1 MVAKLKVDRIG
12 SAAIARVLK
21 AWLATRDS
29 TDLKGILGDM
39 MLWSRAMP
47 LAKQMVD
54 YVDLVTLFVLQSNQL
69 AFSAVEIVNA
79 LGELHSSYAAEGK
92 RFLLGELPFAVEC
105 RKYAGTLVNALA
117 RYRDLRTATKQAA
130 VFSKASCGCGAHDS
144 SSLIQSNH
152 D

>member
-29 TDLKGILGDM
+29 TDLKGILSDM

-54 YVDLVTLFVLQSNQL
+54 YVDLVTLF
-69 AFSAVEIVNA
+69 SAVEIVNA
-79 LGELHSSYAAEGK
+79 LGELHSSYAAEGN
-92 RFLLGELPFAVEC
+92 RFLPGELPVAIEC

-130 VFSKASCGCGAHDS
+130 VFSKASCG
-144 SSLIQSNH
+144 
-152 D
+152 